1 MPFTVIASI
10 EFSTSVASDATYP
23 EVRRM
28 IIKLRGGET
37 VEWSHAKKTVTI
49 TSSLGKIERWKSF
62 PWISGVISSGE
73 KEQGQDYSIN
83 GFTGVTQINGELGQ
97 WEAKPTEIKK
107 IRFID
112 GSVNDSKP

>member
-1 MPFTVIASI
+1 MPFTAIASV